1 VSVHPSTILATFFP
15 NLRSISRKRFAP
27 PQSSTES
34 CRSAA
39 IASVSFAP
47 YSNTIAVTPRRCF
60 FKLRRESHV
69 LFSFCRGKQ
78 IVWQSSQP
86 EIYLGAIPR
95 PRAAAAPGRRKW
107 RQIESSA
114 LADQDQHRAHGAS
127 AIDCS
132 YWLGGVVRPRSMCCA
147 ISFRRLVIFRI
158 VEVGNWRALI
168 SGRIQIFESEVR
180 TRHNQ

>member
-1 VSVHPSTILATFFP
+1 MQERRDRCSFVRAIFQYDRGDPKEMPDVGNLGLLPELA
-15 NLRSISRKRFAP
+15 
-27 PQSSTES
+27 
-34 CRSAA
+34 
-39 IASVSFAP
+39 
-47 YSNTIAVTPRRCF
+47 AVNSGGVNQRF

-107 RQIESSA
+107 RRIESSA
-114 LADQDQHRAHGAS
+114 VADRDQHRAHGAS